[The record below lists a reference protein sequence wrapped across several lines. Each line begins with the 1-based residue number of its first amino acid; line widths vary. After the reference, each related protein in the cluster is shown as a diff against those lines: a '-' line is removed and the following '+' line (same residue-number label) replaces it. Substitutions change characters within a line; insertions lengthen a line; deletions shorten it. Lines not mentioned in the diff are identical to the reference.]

1 MRKTS
6 LLVMVC
12 LAATLLGGCGD
23 GKESAVS
30 TVEESSVVESTSEKS
45 VVESDIS
52 YATRIPSVEDAFP
65 DGEVTKI
72 SDGETMYCVSVT
84 GYKDGEY
91 EKYVEECKT
100 AGFTDVRFD
109 ITTDSNRKF
118 EARSE
123 DGKFYVSL
131 QLLVDERKLNITC
144 GKRRNTE

>member
-12 LAATLLGGCGD
+12 LAATLLGGCRD

-30 TVEESSVVESTSEKS
+30 TVEESSVVESTS
-45 VVESDIS
+45 VVESGIS
-52 YATRIPSVEDAFP
+52 YATMIPSVEDAFP

-91 EKYVEECKT
+91 EKYVDGCKA
-100 AGFTDVRFD
+100 AGFNDVQFD

-131 QLLVDERKLNITC
+131 QLLEDEQKLNITC
-144 GKRRNTE
+144 GKRRNAE